1 MKGLGHKQWQHE
13 VLQARGWRQRGA
25 LKPRNLQEQVGVI
38 EEQSLKLVFATVFS
52 FVLLL
57 GYFICYWDI
66 SYVICVGFEPLGM
79 FL

>member
-13 VLQARGWRQRGA
+13 VLEARGWRQRGA

-38 EEQSLKLVFATVFS
+38 EEQCLKLVFATVF
-52 FVLLL
+52 
-57 GYFICYWDI
+57 CYWDI